1 MNIKTGMTAAVLLA
15 CVFILPARAAAAAEE
30 QVDLYTWNMPAA
42 ADKMQRQVWE
52 EEVNGFSTFYPNVK
66 IHGISREYSP
76 QEFVSVMSSGK
87 GPDIVR
93 IPITAIPMMANY
105 GFLSKL
111 NGYTGAWTQKDY
123 MPSIMWNSV
132 DVDGSIYAIPY
143 DSYFTTLFYR
153 KDIFE
158 KCGITRA
165 PENWK
170 DIIDFSR
177 IINDKLKTTWGIA
190 FSPDMF
196 NFMDFIWQAGGD
208 FYGNGKLTLNDPAVI
223 KALKYWHDLKWLD
236 EVMPP
241 QNVLYEYDVE
251 QYFSTGKIA
260 MMAGV
265 ANRLPV
271 MARRYGLNLANV
283 EIVALPA
290 GDSGIKAWHAGGDAF
305 IINAGIP
312 EEKKKIAWEYIKYV
326 LSPLNQ
332 LWKWKRM
339 KELNM
344 VIFPGDFSCATNL
357 INMPE
362 FAKVKGLLA
371 YAHPEPTFTK
381 WPMIKEDFNRY
392 VLEKIFIDGEVDYEG
407 TLFEFK
413 ERVKREYNE

>member
-1 MNIKTGMTAAVLLA
+1 MNSTALLFITV
-15 CVFILPARAAAAAEE
+15 CFFILPVYLNAAE
-30 QVDLYTWNMPAA
+30 DLYIWNMPAS

-52 EEVNGFSTFYPNVK
+52 EEVNGFKNFYPDVK
-66 IHGISREYSP
+66 IHGISREYKP
-76 QEFVSVMSSGK
+76 QEFVSVMASGK

-93 IPITAIPMMANY
+93 IPVTAIPIMAKY

-111 NGYTGAWTQKDY
+111 NGFTDKWTQKDY
-123 MPSIMWNSV
+123 MPQIMWNSV
-132 DVDGSIYAIPY
+132 NVDGNIYGIPY

-153 KDIFE
+153 RDIFE

-165 PENWK
+165 PETWK
-170 DIIDFSR
+170 DIIYYSN
-177 IINDKLKTTWGIA
+177 IINDKLKTVWGIA
-190 FSPDMF
+190 FTPDMF

-208 FYGNGKLTLNDPAVI
+208 FYNNGKLTLDDPAVV
-223 KALKYWHDLKWLD
+223 KALKFWHDLKWLD
-236 EVMPP
+236 NAMPP

-271 MARRYGLNLANV
+271 MARRYGLNIADV

-305 IINAGIP
+305 IINAGIS
-312 EEKKKIAWEYIKYV
+312 EVKKKLAWEYIKYV

-339 KELNM
+339 KEQNM

-371 YAHPEPTFTK
+371 YAHPEPTFVK

-392 VLEKIFIDGEVDYEG
+392 VLEKIFITREVDFEAVLY
-407 TLFEFK
+407 EFK
-413 ERVKREYNE
+413 ERVKREYDER